1 MRFSMSDEEIK
12 VSYNNATDRKAQ
24 VKILA
29 ELNAVPI
36 QSMAEKLKRLGFVV
50 PEIPVKWTE
59 PVPPLREVKPNF
71 DVDLARKLFD
81 EGKPD
86 KEIAE
91 AVGLKR
97 STFAYWRQRMGW
109 QKPVTHPQKQ
119 KQPRKSAPA
128 AVSPEDAH
136 CKEPIEAPAPL
147 SAMDIGS
154 LILSVSERY
163 RGLTFTV
170 NGAPVRGVKLHIQ
183 LSGGDKVTFPT
194 MDMEVW

>member
-1 MRFSMSDEEIK
+1 MRFSMSDDEIK

-50 PEIPVKWTE
+50 PEIPMKWTE

-71 DVDLARKLFD
+71 DVELAKKMFE

-97 STFAYWRQRMGW
+97 AAFTSWRQRMGW
-109 QKPVTHPQKQ
+109 QNHPPKQ
-119 KQPRKSAPA
+119 RQPRKSAPA
-128 AVSPEDAH
+128 VVSPEDAH

-170 NGAPVRGVKLHIQ
+170 NGAPVRGVNLHIQ
-183 LSGGDKVTFPT
+183 LGVGDKVTFPT